1 MANNMENCIPCKK
14 FNHWIEIRL
23 VDENAKPFKGKL
35 NGTLRDNNGTS
46 YPVTFQDGYLLQK
59 GLSAGPVRIN
69 LITDE
74 LLKNAYAH
82 SSRKSGEE
90 SPVPAV
96 ARKQKGYAG
105 STVKYQ
111 NITVGDIWASQPKR
125 KIPEYNQPGA
135 TGKKLILIVDNSY
148 LLEVRTIAKK
158 ENIILIGS
166 EVHNKSFWT
175 QMMFIAAATHKIK
188 SGLRQA
194 DNNVVAI
201 VSNGYTNMEIGILET
216 YKDRFE
222 IELMMIQNQ
231 SQMVS
236 LLNRDRENTKI
247 QDLYFYTHGYPG
259 TIDFNMDGY
268 PKIKLNQDVLSN
280 LNADS
285 FAMGGIVHSFA
296 CRTGMKDSLVLLNKK
311 QFSSDAEAA
320 PEKSLA
326 MQMAKYFNVQVRAFL
341 TRTFYRHV
349 LRDFTKDSSIEKELK
364 KLRETKGDYVVYK
377 ILDEYDALPH
387 AGISDGWTN
396 FGAKSAGTD
405 GYVLWPRKGGR
416 LQPVSDDTPKGLTKG
431 ERIFK
436 PEGE

>member
-1 MANNMENCIPCKK
+1 MENCIPCKQ

-23 VDENAKPFKGKL
+23 VDEYAKLFKGSL
-35 NGTLRDNNGTS
+35 NGKLKDNGGQIHTIA
-46 YPVTFQDGYLLQK
+46 FKDGYLLQTD
-59 GLSAGPVRIN
+59 LPAGPVHIS
-69 LITDE
+69 IMTDE
-74 LLKNAYAH
+74 LLKSADTH
-82 SSRKSGEE
+82 ISRKSGEK

-96 ARKQKGYAG
+96 ARKQKGYTG

-111 NITVGDIWASQPKR
+111 NITVGDIWDSQPKN

-135 TGKKLILIVDNSY
+135 TGKKLILIADHSY

-188 SGLRQA
+188 SGLREA

-296 CRTGMKDSLVLLNKK
+296 CRTGMKDSLALLNKK
-311 QFSSDAEAA
+311 QFSGDAEAA

-387 AGISDGWTN
+387 AGISDGWTS

-436 PEGE
+436 PEGEYI